1 MNEAFYQKKF
11 ATKEYGG
18 DAYDVESLL
27 PRMDLQKDFS
37 YLEVGAGTGRFLF
50 DFVTRT
56 NAKPKRI
63 CAADLENNLQP
74 FVSELGVPVEFQ
86 KIDLG
91 SAPLPYGDGVFDVVV
106 CNHVLEHIFETEFAL
121 RELRRVTAPGGC
133 CIVSVPNMAN
143 WWSRFTF
150 LLCGELPLGIET
162 GTEAGNDGLT
172 WILKRRFKGFKT
184 SGHIRGFTPRALRDL
199 CERCGF
205 EFSSWWNQN
214 FGWRDKL
221 LELKIGIVLRKR

>member
-1 MNEAFYQKKF
+1 MNEVFYQKKF

-27 PRMDLQKDFS
+27 PMINLRKDYG

-50 DFVTRT
+50 DFVTKAD
-56 NAKPKRI
+56 AKPKRI
-63 CAADLENNLQP
+63 SAADLENNLQS

-91 SAPLPYGDGVFDVVV
+91 SIPLPYADGSFDVVV
-106 CNHVLEHIFETEFAL
+106 CNHVLEHVFETEFAL
-121 RELRRVTAPGGC
+121 RELRRVTAPGGF

-162 GTEAGNDGLT
+162 GTESGNDGHT
-172 WILKRRFKGFKT
+172 WILKRRF
-184 SGHIRGFTPRALRDL
+184 
-199 CERCGF
+199 
-205 EFSSWWNQN
+205 
-214 FGWRDKL
+214 
-221 LELKIGIVLRKR
+221 